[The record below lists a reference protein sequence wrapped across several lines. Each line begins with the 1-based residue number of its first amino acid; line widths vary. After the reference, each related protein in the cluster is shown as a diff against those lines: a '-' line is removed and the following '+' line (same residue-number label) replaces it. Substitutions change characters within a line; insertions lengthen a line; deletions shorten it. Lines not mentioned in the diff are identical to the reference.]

1 MKQLGVMNGQSAS
14 ITHTI
19 NSLHTVVKGKNGVC
33 ACGPKDPPVVPRMY

>member
-33 ACGPKDPPVVPRMY
+33 AWGPKDPPVVPRMY